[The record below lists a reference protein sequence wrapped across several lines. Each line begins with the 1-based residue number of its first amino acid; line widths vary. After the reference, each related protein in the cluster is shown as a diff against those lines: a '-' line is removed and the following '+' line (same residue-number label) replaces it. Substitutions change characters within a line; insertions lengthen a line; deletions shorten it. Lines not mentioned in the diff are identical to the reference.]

1 MKKLLF
7 GMLNCMVLLSMAGC
21 GKMDDSSVQNL
32 SDTKDSIIESEAD
45 LAESNNEYSDKSET
59 DLEEDNNEYLDKNVD
74 SLYSSDISN
83 YQIFTAAN
91 STAEL
96 KNLYYNIDEFIDS
109 DSSDAVV
116 KGNITEIEYVYIDGC
131 AYSKLTVDV
140 VKAYKGEVQET
151 ITVYDDGGYTRLS
164 DEKEQIEAYFDLSQY
179 TEEEMDNL
187 LINHTFMGAEHSKV
201 GDVVILFLKS
211 NEGSI
216 WGDSYRINCSVF
228 GRYTLSQD
236 KYVRPEFIV
245 ENDNQEG
252 IATYSNMDEFEV
264 SVSKSMLEDK
274 LSQLLNCQ
282 SNGL

>member
-1 MKKLLF
+1 MKRAGIGIL
-7 GMLNCMVLLSMAGC
+7 GCIVLLSMAGC
-21 GKMDDSSVQNL
+21 GKVDNASVQSMHNTN
-32 SDTKDSIIESEAD
+32 DTVTESEIA
-45 LAESNNEYSDKSET
+45 LVESNSEHSDK
-59 DLEEDNNEYLDKNVD
+59 NKD

-83 YQIFTAAN
+83 YEIFTEAN
-91 STAEL
+91 SEAAL

-140 VKAYKGEVQET
+140 EEAYKGEVQEI
-151 ITVYDDGGYTRLS
+151 ITVYEDGGYTRLS
-164 DEKEQIEAYFDLSQY
+164 DEKEQIEAHADLSQY

-216 WGDSYRINCSVF
+216 LGDSYRINCSVF

-236 KYVRPEFIV
+236 TYVRPEFLV
-245 ENDNQEG
+245 QNDNPEG
-252 IATYSNMDEFEV
+252 IAAYSNMDEFEV

-274 LSQLLNCQ
+274 LSQQ
-282 SNGL
+282 